1 MNLSLPPLAAM
12 RRNARLYLTL
22 QLAQLRATVE
32 YRADFWIG
40 IVGAMLQQAAGLVFI
55 SALFA
60 QIPEVEG
67 WTVWNVAML
76 YGLAMVPKGI
86 TELFCDGPWM
96 LRGKVNSG
104 EFDRVLV
111 RPISPALQSATAI
124 VSIHG
129 LGQLILGIVVLWVGV
144 SRSDLELAWWTPP
157 FLLITVAASAVM
169 IGALNYVINMI
180 GFWEPSA
187 QSALPTMVALMV
199 DFAKF
204 PLDVFNLVIRGLVTV
219 VVPYA
224 FISYFPALLLLGRD
238 TPWRWLGLAT
248 PLVSALVVAFT
259 AWLWSKALN
268 RYQGVGH

>member
-1 MNLSLPPLAAM
+1 MDMTTNAI
-12 RRNARLYLTL
+12 RRNARIYLTL
-22 QLAQLRATVE
+22 QLVQIRTAIE

-55 SALFA
+55 SALFS

-67 WTVWNVAML
+67 WTVWNIAVL
-76 YGLAMVPKGI
+76 YGLTMIPKGL
-86 TELFCDGPWM
+86 TELFCDGPWT
-96 LRGKVNSG
+96 LRAKVNSG

-129 LGQLILGIVVLWVGV
+129 FGQLILGIVVLIMGL
-144 SRSDLELAWWTPP
+144 SRSAFDISWWTIPY
-157 FLLITVAASAVM
+157 LLVIIAASAVM
-169 IGALNYVINMI
+169 ISALNFAINMI

-187 QSALPTMVALMV
+187 QSALPTMLALMI

-204 PLDVFNLVIRGLVTV
+204 PLDIFNVVIKGLVTIV
-219 VVPYA
+219 IPYA
-224 FISYFPALLLLGRD
+224 FISYFPALLLLGKE
-238 TPWRWLGLAT
+238 TSWRWLGLAT
-248 PLVSALVVAFT
+248 PLVAAIVVTVT
-259 AWLWSKALN
+259 AWLWNKALN